1 VVRMGLVMLSEPRNP
16 SCLLLCLALLAGCG
30 GGGDGNAAERTA
42 APLPAC
48 AGANREIPR
57 PELLP
62 QDFPLPP
69 GTKLTTGRT
78 PFEGQAVIEGAVP
91 GGLDDAAEFFDD
103 ELEDAGYAAGRR
115 DSEPGEVESLFTGKS
130 LRGGWRVNDIPNC
143 DGASKLTLVLIRL

>member
-1 VVRMGLVMLSEPRNP
+1 MKMKLAMRPEPRNVTA
-16 SCLLLCLALLAGCG
+16 LILYLALVAGCG
-30 GGGDGNAAERTA
+30 GGGGDAERA
-42 APLPAC
+42 AGPLPAC
-48 AGANREIPR
+48 AGAKKEIAR
-57 PELLP
+57 PALLP

-69 GTKLTTGRT
+69 GTKLTMSRT
-78 PFEGQAVIEGAVP
+78 PFEGQGVIEGAVP
-91 GGLDDAAEFFDD
+91 GGLDDAAEFFGD